1 MPRYSPVLLIA
12 LLAAMPA
19 AAQPVP
25 RGADWG
31 GEGWNSADG
40 RQGWGAQPSPRD
52 SRLAARQ
59 RRGED
64 SREGQVRVTK
74 FVAEDAGDALGHG
87 KIAVQAMAGTTPEA
101 RDQATYE
108 AALVDQLVKAGYDT
122 ATPDPKGWQV
132 LEIRIV
138 RDVLR
143 PEEQKR
149 NPVSGEVMVGA
160 SNHGTMTGMALNLDF
175 TKPKKALL
183 SIKLEARIRDRVT
196 DKPLWEGRAEIAT
209 REGDKH
215 WDETQIAN
223 RLAAAL
229 FEKFPQPMTDG
240 MAR

>member
-1 MPRYSPVLLIA
+1 
-12 LLAAMPA
+12 
-19 AAQPVP
+19 
-25 RGADWG
+25 
-31 GEGWNSADG
+31 
-40 RQGWGAQPSPRD
+40 
-52 SRLAARQ
+52 
-59 RRGED
+59 
-64 SREGQVRVTK
+64 
-74 FVAEDAGDALGHG
+74 
-87 KIAVQAMAGTTPEA
+87 MAGTTPEA

-122 ATPDPKGWQV
+122 ATPDPKGGQV